1 MKIVKESIALLCLGM
16 EIFTTILLVTFSL
29 TLSIYLIVKGVRG
42 MKKSIKELKEGN
54 N

>member
-1 MKIVKESIALLCLGM
+1 MLLIAVSL
-16 EIFTTILLVTFSL
+16 IF
-29 TLSIYLIVKGVRG
+29 SIYLIAKGAKG

>member
-1 MKIVKESIALLCLGM
+1 MELLTTALLIISSM
-16 EIFTTILLVTFSL
+16 IF
-29 TLSIYLIVKGVRG
+29 SIFLITKGARG

>member
-1 MKIVKESIALLCLGM
+1 M
-16 EIFTTILLVTFSL
+16 EIFTTVLLIAVSL
-29 TLSIYLIVKGVRG
+29 IFSIYLIAKGARG

>member
-1 MKIVKESIALLCLGM
+1 MELFTTALLILISL
-16 EIFTTILLVTFSL
+16 IF
-29 TLSIYLIVKGVRG
+29 SIYLIVKGTRG